1 MYRLY
6 ILTNNMNKYETICV
20 DITTGEVLKAKNKRE
35 AQALGYQ
42 VAKGQK
48 EYNKQNNNLEIITIY
63 ECRFEAKQRSLF
75 E

>member
-1 MYRLY
+1 MK
-6 ILTNNMNKYETICV
+6 TFKTICV
-20 DITTGEVLKAKNKRE
+20 DIETGEVLQARNKTEAK
-35 AQALGYQ
+35 ALGYK
-42 VAKGQK
+42 VAIGQK